1 MAKQKI
7 KVIREEMLQ
16 VANNVAQEKSIDQ
29 DSVFEAMEMAL
40 EKAARVKYGFERD
53 IRVSINRDSG
63 DIKLN
68 SYLEVVEKLSEEEQ
82 AKQITLDEAKKIQPN
97 ITTGEFIIKELPPI
111 DMGRVAAQNA
121 KGVIIQKVR
130 EADKSRQFSEYKD
143 KVGEIAVGVVKRT
156 EFGNL
161 IVDLGKNEA
170 IIKREELIPRETF
183 QNGDRVRAYIYDVKE
198 DIKGYQIFL
207 SRTHPQ
213 FLSNLFT
220 QEVPEIYENVIQ
232 IKSVA
237 RDPGSRAKISVY
249 TEDSTID
256 PVGACVGMRGSR
268 VQAVVNELQ
277 GEKIDIV
284 MWSDNQATFLANALA
299 PAEVSKIFLYEE
311 KNKVE
316 VVIPDEQLSLA
327 IGRKG
332 QNVKLASNLT
342 NLEIDILTEE
352 EESDRRQEEF
362 KDKTKMLIK
371 NLDVEDV
378 IAQLLVTEGYV
389 SVEGIASE
397 SLENL
402 EKIEGFDRDLAD
414 ELISR
419 ASNYLREQNAEHVK
433 IIDEKIQDDE
443 LKKLVG
449 MNNKMLSLLAQ
460 NNIVT
465 IDDFADLASFEL
477 IDKEEGIFKDLDID
491 ENVVN
496 NMIMKAREKWFTEAP
511 AEEVTKAEST
521 FQYIYEGEHIEI
533 DFIETKDSV
542 IIVEN
547 DAARRVEDIFTKNPE
562 LIEYSVEYN
571 KSILFKSDQ
580 DFSEFFENSG
590 KIIIFL
596 VCIYFIM
603 ISWDIDVTA
612 WVASAGILSVVIG
625 FAAKDTLGNL
635 FAGIFIMADSPYKEG
650 DYINLD
656 TGDRGYVTNIGI
668 RSTRI
673 QTRDGI
679 EITIP
684 NSVIATT
691 KIINESGGPSE
702 TERIR
707 INVEV
712 SYGSKLE
719 DAKQIMNDI
728 VERRFLSCVC
738 LLF

>member
-1 MAKQKI
+1 VGLPAFFLVNSMAKKKI

-16 VANNVAQEKSIDQ
+16 IANNVAQEKSIDK
-29 DSVFEAMEMAL
+29 DSVFEAMELAL

-68 SYLEVVEKLSEEEQ
+68 SYQEVVEKLTEEEQ
-82 AKQITLDEAKKIQPN
+82 AKQITLDEAKKIRPE
-97 ITTGEFIIKELPPI
+97 IITGEFIIKELPPI
-111 DMGRVAAQNA
+111 DLGRVAAQNA

-130 EADKSRQFSEYKD
+130 EADKSRQFNEYKD
-143 KVGEIAVGVVKRT
+143 KIGEIAVGVVKRT

-170 IIKREELIPRETF
+170 IIKREELIPREAF
-183 QNGDRVRAYIYDVKE
+183 KNGDRVRSYIYDVKE
-198 DIKGYQIFL
+198 DVKGYQIFL

-213 FLSNLFT
+213 FLSNLFK
-220 QEVPEIYENVIQ
+220 QEVPEIYEGVIQ

-362 KDKTKMLIK
+362 KDKTQMLIN

-402 EKIEGFDRDLAD
+402 EKIEGFDRDLAE

-419 ASNYLREQNAEHVK
+419 SSNYLSEQDAEDVK
-433 IIDEKIQDDE
+433 IINEKIQDEE
-443 LKKLVG
+443 LKKLGG
-449 MNNKMLSLLAQ
+449 MNNKMLSLLAK

-477 IDKEEGIFKDLDID
+477 IDREEGIFKELNLD
-491 ENVVN
+491 ENTVN
-496 NMIMKAREKWFTEAP
+496 NMIMKAREKWF
-511 AEEVTKAEST
+511 S
-521 FQYIYEGEHIEI
+521 
-533 DFIETKDSV
+533 
-542 IIVEN
+542 
-547 DAARRVEDIFTKNPE
+547 EDK
-562 LIEYSVEYN
+562 
-571 KSILFKSDQ
+571 
-580 DFSEFFENSG
+580 
-590 KIIIFL
+590 
-596 VCIYFIM
+596 
-603 ISWDIDVTA
+603 
-612 WVASAGILSVVIG
+612 
-625 FAAKDTLGNL
+625 
-635 FAGIFIMADSPYKEG
+635 
-650 DYINLD
+650 
-656 TGDRGYVTNIGI
+656 
-668 RSTRI
+668 
-673 QTRDGI
+673 
-679 EITIP
+679 
-684 NSVIATT
+684 
-691 KIINESGGPSE
+691 
-702 TERIR
+702 
-707 INVEV
+707 
-712 SYGSKLE
+712 
-719 DAKQIMNDI
+719 
-728 VERRFLSCVC
+728 
-738 LLF
+738 